1 MKKTKKIII
10 ILFLLNISIGYGQV
24 NIKKSSVSTV
34 GGSATVG
41 STSLTYAIGE
51 VAVQENTQ
59 GNTHLSEGFIGPDIL
74 QALGVEEFSELQGVK
89 IYPNPVADYIHIDLS
104 QSGNYR
110 MYLFDLNGKLINDY
124 QTVEDTYDINVEN
137 LQAAVYLLIIVD
149 NEHKLKSMLKI
160 QKL

>member
-1 MKKTKKIII
+1 MKN
-10 ILFLLNISIGYGQV
+10 ILLILVVLISGLSYGQTQ
-24 NIKKSSVSTV
+24 IKKSSLSTA

-41 STSLTYAIGE
+41 NTTVTFAIGE

-89 IYPNPVADYIHIDLS
+89 IYPNPVADYIHIHLS

-124 QTVEDTYDINVEN
+124 QTVEDTYEINVEN

-149 NEHKLKSMLKI
+149 NDHKLKSMLKI